1 MNEFFAEALHGLG
14 NEYAS
19 IAVNGVSGDING
31 FIDTGCYI
39 LNAQLCGDIYGG
51 MASNKALGI
60 GGDSSTG
67 KTYITLSI
75 CKYFLEQNPTGGVMY
90 FESESALSKSAI
102 EDRGIDSRRMMIIP
116 VSTIQEFRTQSL
128 DILNRYE
135 KVKAKDRPPMLM
147 VLDSL
152 GQLSTTKEIE
162 DSTAG
167 KETRD
172 MTKAQLI
179 KAAFRVLDLKMGKLN
194 VPMIVTNHIY
204 AVIGAYMPTKDMS
217 GGSGLKYA
225 ADQIL
230 MVSKSKDK
238 DASKDVVGNIL
249 KFKLD
254 KSRVTKEQTT
264 VETRLSFMTGLDRY
278 YGLLDIAVKY
288 GIATKMG
295 KQYKFPQDDKKA
307 FENRIYKYPEKYFTQ
322 EILDKINVACK
333 KEFCYGK
340 FDDVAEDEEE
350 DGLDEE

>member
-1 MNEFFAEALHGLG
+1 MSEFFAEALKGLN

-19 IAVNGVSGDING
+19 IASNGVSGDVFG

-39 LNAQLCGDIYGG
+39 LNAQLCGDIFGG
-51 MASNKALGI
+51 MPSNKALGL
-60 GGDSSTG
+60 GGESSAG
-67 KTYITLSI
+67 KTFIALSI

-116 VSTIQEFRTQSL
+116 VSTIQEFRTQAL
-128 DILNRYE
+128 DIVNRYE
-135 KVKAKDRPPMLM
+135 VVKPKDRPPMLM

-194 VPMIVTNHIY
+194 IPLIVTNHIY
-204 AVIGAYMPTKDMS
+204 AVIGAYMPTKALA
-217 GGSGLKYA
+217 GGSGLQYA

-230 MVSKSKDK
+230 MVSKSKDRDSDK
-238 DASKDVVGNIL
+238 AVVGNIL
-249 KFKLD
+249 KFKLE
-254 KSRVTKEQTT
+254 KSRLTKEQTT
-264 VETRLSFMTGLDRY
+264 VETKLSFTTGLDRY

-288 GIATKMG
+288 GIVTKVG
-295 KQYKFPQDDKKA
+295 KKYKFAHVETAA
-307 FENRIYKYPEKYFTQ
+307 FEKAVYKKPEMYFTAGV
-322 EILDKINVACK
+322 LDEINVVCK
-333 KEFCYGK
+333 TEFCYGK
-340 FDDVAEDEEE
+340 TDETQNEDE
-350 DGLDEE
+350 DELNDD